1 MNLPEDFKEFIELL
15 NAHQV
20 EYLIVGGYA
29 VGFHSRPKFTNDI
42 DIWIN
47 KSEENAHRMLTVLE
61 DFGFGSLEINLEDFT
76 ANDRVIQ
83 LGHAPLRIDVMTSIS
98 GVEFSEAYKEKMEGI
113 YLGIKTFFISLDQI
127 LQNKKASGREKDLQD
142 IKWLKKYSKPQ

>member
-15 NAHQV
+15 NAPQV

-29 VGFHSRPKFTNDI
+29 VGFHNRPKFTNDI

-47 KSEENAHRMLTVLE
+47 KSEENAHKMLAVLK
-61 DFGFGSLEINLEDFT
+61 DFGFGSLEINLADFT
-76 ANDRVIQ
+76 TKDRVIQ
-83 LGHAPLRIDVMTSIS
+83 LGHAPLRFDVMTSIS
-98 GVEFSEAYKEKMEGI
+98 GVEFSEANKEKMEGI

-127 LQNKKASGREKDLQD
+127 MQNKKASGREKDLQD
-142 IKWLKKYSKPQ
+142 IKWLKKYSKP